1 MLLRVAD
8 SVNRGVF
15 ASGAC
20 LPHIRGMEAP
30 QPIFDRSALRAHRAR
45 AATAWDGPDFLVREA
60 AERLADRL
68 PDIKRD
74 FPLALDL
81 GCHAGE
87 LSRALA
93 GRGGIETLIHCD
105 PAQGFAT
112 KAAEAGPAVVAEED
126 LLPFAA
132 GRFDLVLSALS
143 LHWVNDLPGALLQV
157 RQILKPDGLLLAS
170 LLGGDTLWE
179 LRRSLMRAEDE
190 LSGGA
195 SPRVSPFVELRDAAG
210 LLQRAGFALPVADVD
225 RITVSYPDP
234 LALLRELRAMGESNA
249 LAARPRGV
257 PPRDLLPR
265 AAALYME
272 EFAGEDGRIPATF
285 ELITLTAWSPHD
297 SQQQPLRPGSAEARL
312 AEALGTEEKP
322 AGDKASPKKS

>member
-1 MLLRVAD
+1 MD
-8 SVNRGVF
+8 
-15 ASGAC
+15 
-20 LPHIRGMEAP
+20 AP
-30 QPIFDRSALRAHRAR
+30 QLIFDRRAVRRHRER
-45 AATAWDGPDFLVREA
+45 AAAGWEAHDFLVREA
-60 AERLADRL
+60 AERLAERL
-68 PDIKRD
+68 PDIKRA

-81 GCHAGE
+81 GCHGGE
-87 LSRALA
+87 LRRALA
-93 GRGGIETLIHCD
+93 GRGGIETLIQSD
-105 PAQGFAT
+105 PAAAFAT
-112 KAAEAGPAVVAEED
+112 RAAGGGPAVVAEED

-132 GRFDLVLSALS
+132 GRFDLVLSSLS
-143 LHWVNDLPGALLQV
+143 LHWVNDLPGALLQI
-157 RQILKPDGLLLAS
+157 RQALKPDGLLLAS

-179 LRRSLMRAEDE
+179 LRRSLMRAEAE

-249 LAARPRGV
+249 LAERPRGV
-257 PPRDLLPR
+257 PPRELLPR

-272 EFAGEDGRIPATF
+272 EFAGEDGRVPATF
-285 ELITLTAWSPHD
+285 ELVTLTAWSPHE
-297 SQQQPLRPGSAEARL
+297 SQPQPLRPGSAEARL

-322 AGDKASPKKS
+322 AGDKAAPRKS

>member
-1 MLLRVAD
+1 MD
-8 SVNRGVF
+8 
-15 ASGAC
+15 
-20 LPHIRGMEAP
+20 AP
-30 QPIFDRSALRAHRAR
+30 QQIFDRQAVRRHRAR
-45 AATAWDGPDFLVREA
+45 AAASWESHDFLVREA

-68 PDIKRD
+68 PDIKRS

-87 LSRALA
+87 LGRTLA
-93 GRGGIETLIHCD
+93 GRGGIETLVQCD
-105 PAQGFAT
+105 
-112 KAAEAGPAVVAEED
+112 AAERFAARAAASGPAVVAEED

-143 LHWVNDLPGALLQV
+143 LHWVNDLPGALLQI

-179 LRRSLMRAEDE
+179 LRRSLMRAEAE

-225 RITVSYPDP
+225 RLTVSYPDP
-234 LALLRELRAMGESNA
+234 LALMRELRAMGESNA
-249 LAARPRGV
+249 LADRPRGAA
-257 PPRDLLPR
+257 PRELLAR

-272 EFAGEDGRIPATF
+272 EFAGEDGRVPATF
-285 ELITLTAWSPHD
+285 ELVTLTAWSPHE
-297 SQQQPLRPGSAEARL
+297 SQQKPLRPGSAEARL
-312 AEALGTEEKP
+312 AEALETEEKP
-322 AGDKASPKKS
+322 AGDKADPTKG